1 MHVRQGWV
9 WGLTLVVLI
18 AVGYVGWSLFVP
30 AQRFGFP
37 IFRLANAHVAVMM
50 ADKSVPPPTQFK
62 PGDRI
67 DLSALTPATRIA
79 MVINTLPSD
88 SSYDLVLRH
97 AGSNGTA
104 AVIAVHS
111 VPLLQK
117 TPLQRLL
124 GWGLLSFL
132 SYPFCL
138 AVIAW
143 LALWKG
149 RGRDATALALWA
161 IAFLLGLALQ
171 FVPSDG
177 VIGMAVLLTS
187 NVLFLLARVSFYVMA
202 EAMAAPLLTSRVTR
216 VWRATF
222 AAMLGLGAIQSL
234 AGPLIFV
241 ANGWA
246 ELLRPVYGVAWT
258 ISYAVPIAMLFGVLP
273 RANEAQRLRL
283 RWVTYCG
290 AIYVAAIFLVN
301 TPVFGPTMSQLVAH
315 AVFSLALVGLL
326 YAVVR
331 TRLLDFSVV
340 LNRTL
345 VYAATTSLVL
355 GLFALFESLIERIAV
370 GERASLLLELLV
382 PLALGVSLTTVHRRI
397 DGLIE
402 RLIFRHQYRQ
412 EIALRRFAR
421 EAAFVST
428 PDSLL
433 ELAVTELQR
442 HTGAP
447 WVAIYESRSQG
458 FVLARQR
465 GEHLLPACVDTDDPA
480 VVALRSHEPDVDLD
494 DRAGALQQEGYAFPL
509 KVRGQLI
516 GLLVVGPRPAEHFS
530 SEERELF
537 AHVAHEVGATLFAI
551 RAQISEQRLV
561 ISEQRLVISEQRM
574 VISEQRLIEAQ
585 QREAALMEVLRFNQQ
600 RLPG

>member
-1 MHVRQGWV
+1 MHRRQGVLWL
-9 WGLTLVVLI
+9 LTLVVVI
-18 AVGYVGWSLFVP
+18 AIGYVGWRVFHP
-30 AQRFGFP
+30 DQRSDLPF
-37 IFRLANAHVAVMM
+37 
-50 ADKSVPPPTQFK
+50 STQFLGHVEVVEAVDGVK
-62 PGDRI
+62 LPVQLMPGDRI
-67 DLSALTPATRIA
+67 DLAALMPATRIA
-79 MVINTLPSD
+79 LIKSANLNYLPSN
-88 SSYDLVLRH
+88 SAYELVVRH
-97 AGSNGTA
+97 AGPEGAQAIIT
-104 AVIAVHS
+104 VHS
-111 VPLLQK
+111 VTDAMETSAAQWV
-117 TPLQRLL
+117 Q
-124 GWGLLSFL
+124 WGLFSFL
-132 SYPFCL
+132 GYPFCL
-138 AVIAW
+138 SVIAL

-149 RGRDATALALWA
+149 VGREAFGLALWA
-161 IAFLLGLALQ
+161 VAFLLGIALQ

-177 VIGMAVLLTS
+177 AFGLAVLLAS
-187 NVLFLLARVSFYVMA
+187 NVLFLLARLSFYAMA
-202 EAMAAPLLTSRVTR
+202 EAMAAPLLTPRAAR
-216 VWRATF
+216 GWRMSF
-222 AAMLGLGAIQSL
+222 FVLLGLGVVQSL
-234 AGPLIFV
+234 AGPLAFV
-241 ANGWA
+241 AMSWA
-246 ELLRPVYGVAWT
+246 ELMRPVYGVVLT
-258 ISYAVPIAMLFGVLP
+258 LSYVTPVAMLFAALP
-273 RANEAQRLRL
+273 RSSAAQRLRL
-283 RWVTYCG
+283 RWVASSS
-290 AIYVAAIFLVN
+290 AIYVAAIFLIN
-301 TPVFGPTMSQLVAH
+301 SPIFGPVSLVVARSM
-315 AVFSLALVGLL
+315 FSLSIMGLL
-326 YAVVR
+326 YGVVR
-331 TRLLDFSVV
+331 TRLLDFRVV

-433 ELAVTELQR
+433 ELTVTELQR

-465 GEHLLPACVDTDDPA
+465 GEHVLPACVGTDDPV
-480 VVALRSHEPDVDLD
+480 VVALRAHEPDVDLD

-561 ISEQRLVISEQRM
+561 ISEQRL
-574 VISEQRLIEAQ
+574 IEAQ
-585 QREAALMEVLRFNQQ
+585 QREVALMEVLRFSKQP
-600 RLPG
+600 LLG